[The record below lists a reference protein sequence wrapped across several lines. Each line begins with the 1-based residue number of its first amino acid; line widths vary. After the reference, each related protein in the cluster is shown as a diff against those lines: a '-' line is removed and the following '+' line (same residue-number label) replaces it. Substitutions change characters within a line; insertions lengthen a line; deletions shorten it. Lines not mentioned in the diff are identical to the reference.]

1 MIVKE
6 VRSNLKSGRND
17 LNVFG
22 LDRKGIVRVKETC
35 PGKDGRYSI

>member
-6 VRSNLKSGRND
+6 VRSNLKPRRFD

-22 LDRKGIVRVKETC
+22 LDRKGIVR
-35 PGKDGRYSI
+35 G